1 MRNLWIFISKYSAFF
16 LFILFFSLSIILIIK
31 NNSFQRSSVLNSS
44 NVFIGNLYSKVNN
57 LKQYLQLNEDNLL
70 LSKENALLRKQL
82 INAKYS
88 NALITGEVRD
98 SLQEQRYTFTEAKVI
113 NNSINLKNNV
123 FTINRGRKH
132 GIKKGMGVIGSTGV
146 AGIVLNVSEHFATVQ
161 SFLNPN
167 TRISAS
173 LNNSKSFGS
182 LIWGENNFNPQMAR
196 LKDIPN
202 HVKVSDGEEVYTS
215 GYSLF
220 PEGILLGR
228 VVKTDTEGSDSFLD
242 IIIKLEIDFSSLQY
256 VYVVTDTMADEQDE
270 LEELSKEN
278 G

>member
-1 MRNLWIFISKYSAFF
+1 MRNLWIFISKYNAFF
-16 LFILFFSLSIILIIK
+16 LFILFFSLSIILTIK
-31 NNSFQRSSVLNSS
+31 KNSYQRTSVLNSS
-44 NVFIGNLYSKVNN
+44 NVFIGNFYSKVNN
-57 LKQYLQLNEDNLL
+57 FKRYLHLNEDNLL
-70 LSKENALLRKQL
+70 LSKENALLREQL
-82 INAKYS
+82 INSKYS
-88 NALITGEVRD
+88 NELITGEVRD

-132 GIKKGMGVIGSTGV
+132 GIKRGMGVIGSTGV

-161 SFLNPN
+161 SFLNPD
-167 TRISAS
+167 TKISAS
-173 LNNSKSFGS
+173 LNNSKSYGS
-182 LIWGENNFNPQMAR
+182 LVWGENNLNPKMSR

-202 HVKVSDGEEVYTS
+202 HVKVTNGEEVYTS

-228 VVKTDTEGSDSFLD
+228 VVDFETEGSDSFLD
-242 IIIKLEIDFSSLQY
+242 IIVQLEIDFSSLQY
-256 VYVVTDTMADEQDE
+256 VYVVTDNLADEKAE
-270 LEELSKEN
+270 LEEISKEN